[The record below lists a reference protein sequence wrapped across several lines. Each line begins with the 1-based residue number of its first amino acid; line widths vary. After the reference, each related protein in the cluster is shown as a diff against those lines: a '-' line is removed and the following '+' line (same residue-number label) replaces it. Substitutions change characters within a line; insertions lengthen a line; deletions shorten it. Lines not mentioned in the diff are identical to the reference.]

1 MMAGGGTYF
10 SSESDEYYLPSSRQR
25 RHPHDMGD
33 TDPRVQ
39 ELTANLQDTTR
50 NLRSLD
56 RMLDNYRSVGDERRS
71 AVDRLRVDLDRTH
84 EDIREERYREA
95 LYERDYGSDNDSPSS
110 NTKRKRKASV
120 RFADDMNRELHGIH
134 QSVRDL
140 SSEQLKLEE
149 SFNREMERRD
159 RYDIDT
165 KHSLRDITESMKK
178 MTPTDS
184 IDNRVERRLLQI
196 QNELRTDRMASER
209 HDDLGTLSSE
219 LRNAVQQQQQLP
231 MLIDERIRSQYLHA
245 ETQKHKIESELDGV
259 KRRLDQSEGSR
270 TALQQ
275 QVEDLRSQL
284 MRADQERTRFK
295 MKMEEARL
303 EDEIRDKRKRRTM
316 DEDDGRRGVEREIQE
331 LRGQLARSVGAITE
345 LDELRRAVEKSER
358 QRAQLSDHIE
368 TLTKDLE
375 NREKQNA
382 KLITELK
389 ATGDRLD
396 DTERHRLLINTQL
409 EDVVQRLRDTSRELE
424 KTSNELKNTQL
435 SLHESEK
442 KKDEFKTR
450 AQDTVRQW
458 KMKVKQLE
466 RDLDRQK
473 HAWKQM
479 MQRNEQLVKDM
490 EGSRHQSSNTVIHME
505 SLKRELGDALAVRAA
520 QDEQIRL
527 KDIEVN
533 ELKSLR
539 IDLEKELRDLRT
551 VADRMENELH
561 SLRSRSADVSSDRHR
576 LEDKLSAVEAAH
588 LLAQDQANQLQIEL
602 KELST
607 VKADLAGQHAQA
619 TAKVHD
625 LKQKVVEL
633 QHREKAAKEEGE
645 LYKRQLFQERS
656 GHQHGMESIKIELN
670 EAKVREAHT
679 MHEVSRRFKRDHVE
693 YEATIQALKLEL
705 SEEKSAC
712 KIAKRNEDKW
722 KQEVD
727 RLTAQLTKYE
737 EDNAKLIHRLEL
749 VKQEFETQASFGSD
763 LFSVSTVTQNHT
775 HLAED
780 DISRVRRLDD
790 QLVAAQAE
798 LKRLEDQQT
807 HIVQEMALE
816 VEAVL
821 EAGKM
826 DAVSKYQP
834 INGLTKGAKTIMYL
848 VTEMKGK
855 LKWMRMEL
863 RDRILREQRL
873 RQEFRQ
879 ALTSTDMDRKFLL
892 AELAKRDEELD
903 DIAAAKQEL
912 AFKEVE
918 SKNAVESLEEHILD
932 LADELHLQKVKQVE
946 QELTFEREKQYI
958 IEDME
963 EIMGGQQERDL
974 IEKRYNR
981 LRETMRSLHEDIKST
996 GCSSYQSGNLR
1007 PTSILRSSTPTG
1019 SPKKKNHVRI
1029 LDSPPTLDRPL
1040 RSRSPSRSRSRS
1052 SSRSPRRSTSLSP
1065 HRSSSRSPIPTLAGQ
1080 VGDLRPGPAA
1090 STPAGATP

>member
-10 SSESDEYYLPSSRQR
+10 SSESDEYYLPSSRHR

-33 TDPRVQ
+33 MDPRVQ

-56 RMLDNYRSVGDERRS
+56 QMLDNYRSVGNERRS
-71 AVDRLRVDLDRTH
+71 AVDRLRDDLDRTH
-84 EDIREERYREA
+84 EDIRQERYREA

-110 NTKRKRKASV
+110 NTKRKRKAMV
-120 RFADDMNRELHGIH
+120 RFADDMNKELHGIH

-140 SSEQLKLEE
+140 SSEQLRLEE

-159 RYDIDT
+159 RYDTDT
-165 KHSLRDITESMKK
+165 KRSLRDITDSMKK
-178 MTPTDS
+178 MSSSDS

-196 QNELRTDRMASER
+196 QNELRTDKMATER
-209 HDDLGTLSSE
+209 LDDLGTLSSE

-270 TALQQ
+270 TALQH

-284 MRADQERTRFK
+284 MRADQERTHFK

-303 EDEIRDKRKRRTM
+303 EDEMRDKRKRRTM
-316 DEDDGRRGVEREIQE
+316 DEEDGRRSVEREIHE
-331 LRGQLARSVGAITE
+331 LRGELARSVGAITE
-345 LDELRRAVEKSER
+345 VDELRRAVEKSER

-479 MQRNEQLVKDM
+479 MQRNEQLVKEM
-490 EGSRHQSSNTVIHME
+490 EGSKHQSSNTVIHLE

-561 SLRSRSADVSSDRHR
+561 SLRSRSADVSSERHR
-576 LEDKLSAVEAAH
+576 LEEKLSAVEAAH
-588 LLAQDQANQLQIEL
+588 LLAQDQANQLQMEL

-607 VKADLAGQHAQA
+607 VKADLAGQNAQS

-625 LKQKVVEL
+625 LKQKLVEL
-633 QHREKAAKEEGE
+633 QHREKAAKDEAE

-712 KIAKRNEDKW
+712 KIAKRNEEKW

-727 RLTAQLTKYE
+727 RLAAQLTRYE
-737 EDNAKLIHRLEL
+737 EDNSKLIHRLEV
-749 VKQEFETQASFGSD
+749 VKQEFETQ
-763 LFSVSTVTQNHT
+763 T

-780 DISRVRRLDD
+780 DVNRVRRLDE

-798 LKRLEDQQT
+798 LKRLEDQQA

-816 VEAVL
+816 VQAVL
-821 EAGKM
+821 EAGKL

-834 INGLTKGAKTIMYL
+834 MNGLKGAKTIMYL
-848 VTEMKGK
+848 VTEMKSK

-863 RDRILREQRL
+863 RERILREQRL

-879 ALTSTDMDRKFLL
+879 ALTSNDMDRKFLL

-918 SKNAVESLEEHILD
+918 SKNTVEALEEHILD
-932 LADELHLQKVKQVE
+932 LTDELHLHKVKQVE
-946 QELTFEREKQYI
+946 QELTFEREKLNI

-963 EIMGGQQERDL
+963 EIMDGQQERDL

-996 GCSSYQSGNLR
+996 GYSSYQCGNIR
-1007 PTSILRSSTPTG
+1007 PTSILRSSTPSG

-1029 LDSPPTLDRPL
+1029 LDSPPTLDRPS
-1040 RSRSPSRSRSRS
+1040 RSRSPSRTRSRS
-1052 SSRSPRRSTSLSP
+1052 SSKSPRRSTSRSP
-1065 HRSSSRSPIPTLAGQ
+1065 PRSSSRSPIPTMADQFGKTPPPLSMSDEEFRKRFLPQTPKTG
-1080 VGDLRPGPAA
+1080 GDDLM
-1090 STPAGATP
+1090 T